1 MGLEA
6 PAKTFP
12 LSRHSE
18 QVPGAPGVG
27 FARTS
32 SRVADLLGRLCWR
45 RTSPPWNDR
54 APVREEL
61 FGVERLEQ
69 HGESLAAAQPVTA
82 CPPIVRPLRRRLADN
97 AAALLTA
104 YRASA
109 SELERGRRVVPAA
122 EWLLDNY
129 HVVEEQIREIR
140 DDLPPGYYRQ
150 LPKLASG
157 PFAGYPRVFG
167 LAWAFV
173 AHTDSHLDLE
183 LLRCFIAAYQRV
195 QPLSIGE
202 LWAVAIT
209 LRIVLVENLRRLV
222 DQIGQGRAE
231 RAEADALADALL
243 TPGCAASALATDIAR
258 RSPAALSEIFAAQLA
273 RRLRDQDPKT
283 NPALNW
289 LDERLQQQGS
299 SVEQAVQHAQQRQ
312 GASNVSVRNVIT
324 SMRLISAIDWAKLF
338 ESVSLVDAR
347 LDADGSFG
355 RMDFP
360 TRNLYRSA
368 IEQLA
373 RSAPL
378 SELAIAEQALAKA
391 HSTAAP
397 GILGEH
403 WSEPGYHLIGGGRRA
418 FEAHI
423 GFRSPPSLWLGRL
436 GGRLGILGY
445 VGATLLLS
453 GLLLG
458 VTVYVLQVP
467 GLGDGGWQWLA
478 LVGALFVPFSEA
490 AVALVNRAVT
500 GGVGAAILPG
510 LELADGIPE
519 ELRTLVVVP
528 TLLGGEAELLEQ
540 IEQLEVHYLT
550 GTRGDLSFALLA
562 DGIDAR
568 QSVLERDV
576 RLLKLGAAAIE
587 RLNRR
592 HAPAPGGPRF
602 LLLYRQRRFNPQER
616 RWIGW
621 ERKRG
626 KLHELNR
633 LLRGATDTSF
643 ASLGESG
650 PTVPSG
656 VRFVITLDADTRL
669 PRETLR
675 RLIGKMAHPLNQ
687 PLFEAA
693 TQRVVSGYAI
703 LQPRVTP
710 ALPLGREGSLYQRV
724 FSGPGGMDPYAAA
737 VSDVYQDLF
746 GEGSYTGKG
755 IYDVDAFEAA
765 MAGRIGENSVLS
777 HDLFEGVFARAGLA
791 SDVEVV
797 EEAPARFDVVAQR
810 LHRWT
815 RGDWQLLPWII
826 GHWRGEWAVPWVG
839 RSKMLD
845 NLRRS
850 LLAPSAALALL
861 FSWLLPMPQALFGS
875 LLLVGSLALPAC
887 LPVCLGLWPRRRGI
901 GLRHHFSAWAAELRR
916 ALLQTLLSLAFL
928 ADQAWRMG
936 DAIVRT
942 LLRMFVTRRHLLEWT
957 TSAQSVGK
965 PRPGLAISYLQM
977 VGGTSLTLGAA
988 ALVLYLQPS
997 SLALGVPF
1005 MLLWA
1010 LAPALAVYSSRVP
1023 RPSKRKVLAPEE
1035 AMGLRLIARQT
1046 WRFFETF
1053 VGAEDNRLPP
1063 DNFQDQ
1069 PRPVV
1074 AHRTS
1079 PTNIGLYLL
1088 SAVAAR
1094 DFGWAGTQETLERLE
1109 ATLAAM
1115 QRLSRHRGHFF
1126 NWYATLDLHVLE
1138 PAYVSS
1144 VDSGNLAGH
1153 LIALANACEEWLDEP
1168 LSPAWRN
1175 GLGDTLALV
1184 RQGLDGLPRGAGHWR
1199 RLRTTVEEIQAQIDG
1214 PQSAE
1219 TGLAGLRRLAEKAVR
1234 DAVAS
1239 APRGVDAVSDE
1250 LLFWLDALRNSV
1262 VEHQRDRLLSAAP
1275 LLEARV
1281 RSVAKQARAVVAGM
1295 DFAFLF
1301 NTERDLFSIGYSLAD
1316 NSLDSSCYDLLAS
1329 EARLASLIA
1338 IAKGDVP
1345 TRHWFRLG
1353 RTATPVG
1360 TASALISWSGSMFE
1374 YLMPSLVM
1382 RAPVGSLLE
1391 QSNHLVVEVQQ
1402 AYGRK
1407 KGVPWGISESAFNA
1421 RDLEFTYQYSNFGVP
1436 GLGLKRGLA
1445 ENLVVAPYA
1454 TGLAAMI
1461 KPRAALFNYAR
1472 LAELGARGRYGF
1484 YEALDFT
1491 PSRLPDAT
1499 AVALVHSYMAHH
1511 QGMSIVAIAN
1521 ALDEGRMRTRFHR
1534 EPMIRAVEL
1543 LLQERIPSDVFLA
1556 HPRAEEVRV
1565 SSYEAGIEASTLRR
1579 VALTPGESPVT
1590 HLLSNG
1596 RYSVMLSASGAGY
1609 SRWRDIAV
1617 TRWRE
1622 DPTRDDWGYYVLL
1635 RDVHDGRTWAA
1646 TTQPS
1651 GQVAVS
1657 GEILFDEDRAEFS
1670 RHDGSLS
1677 SVLEVLVS
1685 GEDDG
1690 EVRRITLVNNGRR
1703 SQEIE
1708 LTSYAELVLAPA
1720 AADDAH
1726 PAFSKLFV
1734 QTEYVAEYAALVAT
1748 RRLRSGTETPVWA
1761 AHFAVVEGALTA
1773 PVEYES
1779 DRARFLGRGRTLRDV
1794 LADLRRPLS
1803 GSAGTVLDPV
1813 FSLRR
1818 RLRIAPGEMA
1828 RVSFWIV
1835 VAETREALFDLID
1848 KHHERSG
1855 FDRAR
1860 TLAWTQAQVQ
1870 LRDLDI
1876 AAGEAADFQRLA
1888 APLLY
1893 ADARYRAPP
1902 ESIRHGSGPQSGL
1915 WPLGISGDLPILLLR
1930 LDDSDD
1936 LEQLRQILRAH
1947 QYWRTKGLE
1956 VDLAVVNERASSY
1969 IQDLQVAI
1977 ETAVR
1982 SSPSRTREGEDAARS
1997 GAHLARR
2004 SHEPGGQGAVAGGRT
2019 RGTAR
2024 PARADRQST
2033 GRPVLLQAY
2042 TDSGCDCWYGATGG
2056 QRRGGADKTSL
2067 GEALEFF
2074 NGLGGFGSRG
2084 QEYVILL
2091 EKGESTPAP
2100 WINVIANPRFG
2111 FQVSAEGSGYTWAE
2125 NSRENQLTPWSND
2138 PVGDP
2143 CVEAFYL
2150 RDEDSRALW
2159 SVTARPIRDDGLY
2172 SARHGFGYSRFG
2184 HRCQGIDMDLVQFV
2198 ALADPIKISRLVLRN
2213 LSGKSRRLSFTSYA
2227 EPVLGSAR
2235 ATSAAFI
2242 ETSQDVES
2250 GALLAR
2256 NPWNAAFP
2264 GRVLFAD
2271 LCGRQSSWSGDRREF
2286 LGPLGDPS
2294 APAALL
2300 GEAGLSGCTGA
2311 GLDPCMAQQCSIELA
2326 PGEVVE
2332 IVALFGQADS
2342 LAHARDLVTRYRRT
2356 DPEETLAGVGRHWRT
2371 LLGAVQVSSPERSLD
2386 ILLNGW
2392 LLYQTLACRVW
2403 ARSAFYQASGAYGFR
2418 DQLQDG
2424 MALSLAAPALT
2435 REHLLRAAGRQ
2446 FREGDVQHW
2455 WLPHSGQGVRTR
2467 ISDDRVWLAYAASL
2481 YLETTA
2487 DIGILDEVLPFIEG
2501 PPLQEGEQDT
2511 FFQPMPSEQ
2520 SASLFEHCARG
2531 LDQCLTLTGK
2541 LGLPLIGSGDWNDGM
2556 NRVGAGGTGESV
2568 WLGWLLLETL
2578 ARFDGYAR
2586 SRDPERARH
2595 WREHAGRLRLAME
2608 REAWDGHWYRRATF
2622 DDGTWLGSKN
2632 GEACRIDSIAQSWAV
2647 LAGADPLRAGM
2658 AMTALERYLLRPVD
2672 RLALLFSPPFDER
2685 GTDPGYIRGY
2695 PPGLRENGGQYSHA
2709 AMWAVLAFVRQG
2721 KGDKAGTLLSL
2732 LNPINHALTPEQV
2745 ERYRVEPY
2753 VVAADIY
2760 SEAPHVGRGGWTW
2773 YTGSAAWMYRA
2784 GLEGLLGIRRQGA
2797 WLLIDPCIPVTW
2809 SGFEVSL
2816 EVEGG
2821 TTRFRWSPEKG
2832 EATACARLSSTASK
2846 WSVSMAKCGCLSIV
2860 SDTAC
2865 D

>member
-391 HSTAAP
+391 RSTAAP

-500 GGVGAAILPG
+500 GGVRAAILPG

-616 RWIGW
+616 CWIGW

-687 PLFEAA
+687 PLFEAE

-765 MAGRIGENSVLS
+765 MASRIGENSVLS
-777 HDLFEGVFARAGLA
+777 HDLFEGIFARAGLA

-977 VGGTSLTLGAA
+977 VGGTSLILGAA

-1281 RSVAKQARAVVAGM
+1281 RSVAKQARAFVAGM

-1635 RDVHDGRTWAA
+1635 RDVHDGRTWAV

-1651 GQVAVS
+1651 GQVPVS

-1761 AHFAVVEGALTA
+1761 AHFAVVEGSLTA

-1794 LADLRRPLS
+1794 LADLRQPLS

-1876 AAGEAADFQRLA
+1876 SAGEAADFQRLA

-1969 IQDLQVAI
+1969 IQDFQVAI

-1982 SSPSRTREGEDAARS
+1982 SSPSRTREGEDAARRGQVHTLRADLMS
-1997 GAHLARR
+1997 QEGRALLLAVARVVLLARR
-2004 SHEPGGQGAVAGGRT
+2004 GPIASQLAALCSSRPIPTPAAT
-2019 RGTAR
+2019 AGTAR
-2024 PARADRQST
+2024 
-2033 GRPVLLQAY
+2033 
-2042 TDSGCDCWYGATGG
+2042 
-2056 QRRGGADKTSL
+2056 
-2067 GEALEFF
+2067 
-2074 NGLGGFGSRG
+2074 
-2084 QEYVILL
+2084 
-2091 EKGESTPAP
+2091 
-2100 WINVIANPRFG
+2100 
-2111 FQVSAEGSGYTWAE
+2111 
-2125 NSRENQLTPWSND
+2125 
-2138 PVGDP
+2138 
-2143 CVEAFYL
+2143 
-2150 RDEDSRALW
+2150 
-2159 SVTARPIRDDGLY
+2159 
-2172 SARHGFGYSRFG
+2172 
-2184 HRCQGIDMDLVQFV
+2184 LV
-2198 ALADPIKISRLVLRN
+2198 
-2213 LSGKSRRLSFTSYA
+2213 
-2227 EPVLGSAR
+2227 
-2235 ATSAAFI
+2235 
-2242 ETSQDVES
+2242 
-2250 GALLAR
+2250 
-2256 NPWNAAFP
+2256 
-2264 GRVLFAD
+2264 
-2271 LCGRQSSWSGDRREF
+2271 
-2286 LGPLGDPS
+2286 
-2294 APAALL
+2294 
-2300 GEAGLSGCTGA
+2300 
-2311 GLDPCMAQQCSIELA
+2311 
-2326 PGEVVE
+2326 
-2332 IVALFGQADS
+2332 
-2342 LAHARDLVTRYRRT
+2342 
-2356 DPEETLAGVGRHWRT
+2356 
-2371 LLGAVQVSSPERSLD
+2371 
-2386 ILLNGW
+2386 
-2392 LLYQTLACRVW
+2392 
-2403 ARSAFYQASGAYGFR
+2403 AS
-2418 DQLQDG
+2418 D
-2424 MALSLAAPALT
+2424 
-2435 REHLLRAAGRQ
+2435 
-2446 FREGDVQHW
+2446 
-2455 WLPHSGQGVRTR
+2455 
-2467 ISDDRVWLAYAASL
+2467 
-2481 YLETTA
+2481 
-2487 DIGILDEVLPFIEG
+2487 
-2501 PPLQEGEQDT
+2501 
-2511 FFQPMPSEQ
+2511 
-2520 SASLFEHCARG
+2520 
-2531 LDQCLTLTGK
+2531 
-2541 LGLPLIGSGDWNDGM
+2541 
-2556 NRVGAGGTGESV
+2556 
-2568 WLGWLLLETL
+2568 
-2578 ARFDGYAR
+2578 
-2586 SRDPERARH
+2586 
-2595 WREHAGRLRLAME
+2595 
-2608 REAWDGHWYRRATF
+2608 
-2622 DDGTWLGSKN
+2622 
-2632 GEACRIDSIAQSWAV
+2632 
-2647 LAGADPLRAGM
+2647 
-2658 AMTALERYLLRPVD
+2658 
-2672 RLALLFSPPFDER
+2672 
-2685 GTDPGYIRGY
+2685 
-2695 PPGLRENGGQYSHA
+2695 
-2709 AMWAVLAFVRQG
+2709 
-2721 KGDKAGTLLSL
+2721 
-2732 LNPINHALTPEQV
+2732 
-2745 ERYRVEPY
+2745 
-2753 VVAADIY
+2753 
-2760 SEAPHVGRGGWTW
+2760 
-2773 YTGSAAWMYRA
+2773 
-2784 GLEGLLGIRRQGA
+2784 
-2797 WLLIDPCIPVTW
+2797 
-2809 SGFEVSL
+2809 
-2816 EVEGG
+2816 EGG
-2821 TTRFRWSPEKG
+2821 G
-2832 EATACARLSSTASK
+2832 
-2846 WSVSMAKCGCLSIV
+2846 
-2860 SDTAC
+2860 
-2865 D
+2865 

>member
-1 MGLEA
+1 M
-6 PAKTFP
+6 
-12 LSRHSE
+12 
-18 QVPGAPGVG
+18 
-27 FARTS
+27 
-32 SRVADLLGRLCWR
+32 ADLLGRLCWR

-183 LLRCFIAAYQRV
+183 LLRRFIAAYQRV

-777 HDLFEGVFARAGLA
+777 HDLFEGIFARAGLA

-977 VGGTSLTLGAA
+977 VGGTSLILGAA

-1281 RSVAKQARAVVAGM
+1281 RSVAKQARAFVAGM

-1651 GQVAVS
+1651 GQVPVS

-1761 AHFAVVEGALTA
+1761 AHFAVVEGSLTA

-1794 LADLRRPLS
+1794 LADLRQPLS

-1893 ADARYRAPP
+1893 ADARCRAPP

-1982 SSPSRTREGEDAARS
+1982 SSPSRTREGEDAARRGQVHTLRADLMS
-1997 GAHLARR
+1997 QEGRALLLAVARVVLLARR
-2004 SHEPGGQGAVAGGRT
+2004 GPIASQLAALCSSRPIPTPAAT
-2019 RGTAR
+2019 AGTAR
-2024 PARADRQST
+2024 
-2033 GRPVLLQAY
+2033 
-2042 TDSGCDCWYGATGG
+2042 
-2056 QRRGGADKTSL
+2056 
-2067 GEALEFF
+2067 
-2074 NGLGGFGSRG
+2074 
-2084 QEYVILL
+2084 
-2091 EKGESTPAP
+2091 
-2100 WINVIANPRFG
+2100 
-2111 FQVSAEGSGYTWAE
+2111 
-2125 NSRENQLTPWSND
+2125 
-2138 PVGDP
+2138 
-2143 CVEAFYL
+2143 
-2150 RDEDSRALW
+2150 
-2159 SVTARPIRDDGLY
+2159 
-2172 SARHGFGYSRFG
+2172 
-2184 HRCQGIDMDLVQFV
+2184 LV
-2198 ALADPIKISRLVLRN
+2198 
-2213 LSGKSRRLSFTSYA
+2213 
-2227 EPVLGSAR
+2227 
-2235 ATSAAFI
+2235 
-2242 ETSQDVES
+2242 
-2250 GALLAR
+2250 
-2256 NPWNAAFP
+2256 
-2264 GRVLFAD
+2264 
-2271 LCGRQSSWSGDRREF
+2271 
-2286 LGPLGDPS
+2286 
-2294 APAALL
+2294 
-2300 GEAGLSGCTGA
+2300 
-2311 GLDPCMAQQCSIELA
+2311 
-2326 PGEVVE
+2326 
-2332 IVALFGQADS
+2332 
-2342 LAHARDLVTRYRRT
+2342 
-2356 DPEETLAGVGRHWRT
+2356 
-2371 LLGAVQVSSPERSLD
+2371 
-2386 ILLNGW
+2386 
-2392 LLYQTLACRVW
+2392 
-2403 ARSAFYQASGAYGFR
+2403 AS
-2418 DQLQDG
+2418 D
-2424 MALSLAAPALT
+2424 
-2435 REHLLRAAGRQ
+2435 
-2446 FREGDVQHW
+2446 
-2455 WLPHSGQGVRTR
+2455 
-2467 ISDDRVWLAYAASL
+2467 
-2481 YLETTA
+2481 
-2487 DIGILDEVLPFIEG
+2487 
-2501 PPLQEGEQDT
+2501 
-2511 FFQPMPSEQ
+2511 
-2520 SASLFEHCARG
+2520 
-2531 LDQCLTLTGK
+2531 
-2541 LGLPLIGSGDWNDGM
+2541 
-2556 NRVGAGGTGESV
+2556 
-2568 WLGWLLLETL
+2568 
-2578 ARFDGYAR
+2578 
-2586 SRDPERARH
+2586 
-2595 WREHAGRLRLAME
+2595 
-2608 REAWDGHWYRRATF
+2608 
-2622 DDGTWLGSKN
+2622 
-2632 GEACRIDSIAQSWAV
+2632 
-2647 LAGADPLRAGM
+2647 
-2658 AMTALERYLLRPVD
+2658 
-2672 RLALLFSPPFDER
+2672 
-2685 GTDPGYIRGY
+2685 
-2695 PPGLRENGGQYSHA
+2695 
-2709 AMWAVLAFVRQG
+2709 
-2721 KGDKAGTLLSL
+2721 
-2732 LNPINHALTPEQV
+2732 
-2745 ERYRVEPY
+2745 
-2753 VVAADIY
+2753 
-2760 SEAPHVGRGGWTW
+2760 
-2773 YTGSAAWMYRA
+2773 
-2784 GLEGLLGIRRQGA
+2784 
-2797 WLLIDPCIPVTW
+2797 
-2809 SGFEVSL
+2809 
-2816 EVEGG
+2816 EGG
-2821 TTRFRWSPEKG
+2821 G
-2832 EATACARLSSTASK
+2832 
-2846 WSVSMAKCGCLSIV
+2846 G
-2860 SDTAC
+2860 
-2865 D
+2865 

>member
-1 MGLEA
+1 MADSAG
-6 PAKTFP
+6 
-12 LSRHSE
+12 
-18 QVPGAPGVG
+18 GAPP
-27 FARTS
+27 
-32 SRVADLLGRLCWR
+32 
-45 RTSPPWNDR
+45 PPWNDR

-61 FGVERLEQ
+61 FGVERLEH

-82 CPPIVRPLRRRLADN
+82 RPPIVRPLRRRLADN

-109 SELERGRRVVPAA
+109 SELEQGRRVVPAA

-183 LLRCFIAAYQRV
+183 LLRRFIAAYQRV

-378 SELAIAEQALAKA
+378 SELAIAEQVLAKA
-391 HSTAAP
+391 RSTAAP

-643 ASLGESG
+643 ANLGESG

-777 HDLFEGVFARAGLA
+777 HDLFEGIFARAGLA

-942 LLRMFVTRRHLLEWT
+942 LLRMFVTRRNLLEWT

-977 VGGTSLTLGAA
+977 VGGTSLILGAA

-1035 AMGLRLIARQT
+1035 ALGLRLIARQT

-1126 NWYATLDLHVLE
+1126 NWYGTLDLHVLE

-1153 LIALANACEEWLDEP
+1153 LVALANACEEWLDEP

-1175 GLGDTLALV
+1175 GLGDTVALV

-1234 DAVAS
+1234 DAVTS

-1281 RSVAKQARAVVAGM
+1281 RSVAKQARAFVAGM

-1534 EPMIRAVEL
+1534 EPMVRAVEL

-1651 GQVAVS
+1651 GQAPAN

-1876 AAGEAADFQRLA
+1876 APGEAADFQRLA

-1936 LEQLRQILRAH
+1936 VEQLRQILRAH

-1982 SSPSRTREGEDAARS
+1982 SSPSRTREGDGAARRGQVHTLRADLMS
-1997 GAHLARR
+1997 QEGRALLLAVARVVLLARR
-2004 SHEPGGQGAVAGGRT
+2004 GPIASQLAALCSSRPIQTPAAT
-2019 RGTAR
+2019 AGTAR
-2024 PARADRQST
+2024 
-2033 GRPVLLQAY
+2033 
-2042 TDSGCDCWYGATGG
+2042 
-2056 QRRGGADKTSL
+2056 
-2067 GEALEFF
+2067 
-2074 NGLGGFGSRG
+2074 
-2084 QEYVILL
+2084 
-2091 EKGESTPAP
+2091 
-2100 WINVIANPRFG
+2100 
-2111 FQVSAEGSGYTWAE
+2111 
-2125 NSRENQLTPWSND
+2125 
-2138 PVGDP
+2138 
-2143 CVEAFYL
+2143 
-2150 RDEDSRALW
+2150 
-2159 SVTARPIRDDGLY
+2159 
-2172 SARHGFGYSRFG
+2172 
-2184 HRCQGIDMDLVQFV
+2184 LV
-2198 ALADPIKISRLVLRN
+2198 
-2213 LSGKSRRLSFTSYA
+2213 
-2227 EPVLGSAR
+2227 
-2235 ATSAAFI
+2235 
-2242 ETSQDVES
+2242 
-2250 GALLAR
+2250 
-2256 NPWNAAFP
+2256 
-2264 GRVLFAD
+2264 
-2271 LCGRQSSWSGDRREF
+2271 
-2286 LGPLGDPS
+2286 
-2294 APAALL
+2294 
-2300 GEAGLSGCTGA
+2300 
-2311 GLDPCMAQQCSIELA
+2311 
-2326 PGEVVE
+2326 
-2332 IVALFGQADS
+2332 
-2342 LAHARDLVTRYRRT
+2342 
-2356 DPEETLAGVGRHWRT
+2356 
-2371 LLGAVQVSSPERSLD
+2371 
-2386 ILLNGW
+2386 
-2392 LLYQTLACRVW
+2392 
-2403 ARSAFYQASGAYGFR
+2403 AS
-2418 DQLQDG
+2418 
-2424 MALSLAAPALT
+2424 
-2435 REHLLRAAGRQ
+2435 
-2446 FREGDVQHW
+2446 
-2455 WLPHSGQGVRTR
+2455 
-2467 ISDDRVWLAYAASL
+2467 
-2481 YLETTA
+2481 
-2487 DIGILDEVLPFIEG
+2487 
-2501 PPLQEGEQDT
+2501 
-2511 FFQPMPSEQ
+2511 
-2520 SASLFEHCARG
+2520 
-2531 LDQCLTLTGK
+2531 
-2541 LGLPLIGSGDWNDGM
+2541 
-2556 NRVGAGGTGESV
+2556 
-2568 WLGWLLLETL
+2568 
-2578 ARFDGYAR
+2578 
-2586 SRDPERARH
+2586 
-2595 WREHAGRLRLAME
+2595 
-2608 REAWDGHWYRRATF
+2608 
-2622 DDGTWLGSKN
+2622 
-2632 GEACRIDSIAQSWAV
+2632 
-2647 LAGADPLRAGM
+2647 
-2658 AMTALERYLLRPVD
+2658 
-2672 RLALLFSPPFDER
+2672 
-2685 GTDPGYIRGY
+2685 
-2695 PPGLRENGGQYSHA
+2695 
-2709 AMWAVLAFVRQG
+2709 
-2721 KGDKAGTLLSL
+2721 
-2732 LNPINHALTPEQV
+2732 
-2745 ERYRVEPY
+2745 
-2753 VVAADIY
+2753 
-2760 SEAPHVGRGGWTW
+2760 HVGGG
-2773 YTGSAAWMYRA
+2773 
-2784 GLEGLLGIRRQGA
+2784 
-2797 WLLIDPCIPVTW
+2797 
-2809 SGFEVSL
+2809 
-2816 EVEGG
+2816 
-2821 TTRFRWSPEKG
+2821 
-2832 EATACARLSSTASK
+2832 
-2846 WSVSMAKCGCLSIV
+2846 
-2860 SDTAC
+2860 
-2865 D
+2865 